1 MMKMVKR
8 RHKEDFQ
15 VTKPESWIQLET
27 SKLQTK
33 SARLQLGNCLDTRH
47 LTRTALTVAAGTGG
61 ALRSSGTPPRHVQKE
76 NVCDIMWHFDQTL
89 GAKPLSRTLHLT
101 FTKLSTFVKT
111 LSPSAT
117 AVLLEGR
124 IHQKFAPQRDQ
135 GLILL
140 SIKFTKNQPE
150 LLTNKG
156 NAEQTAST
164 PKSTTTYTLKSET
177 KWKCE
182 LWKYKNVEKHL
193 EQV

>member
-89 GAKPLSRTLHLT
+89 GANHSPD
-101 FTKLSTFVKT
+101 
-111 LSPSAT
+111 SPSHIYKTFHLCQDFITFRNCSPSWRSDPSEICTT
-117 AVLLEGR
+117 AWPR
-124 IHQKFAPQRDQ
+124 TDPPFNQIHQKSARVAD
-135 GLILL
+135 
-140 SIKFTKNQPE
+140 E
-150 LLTNKG
+150 
-156 NAEQTAST
+156 
-164 PKSTTTYTLKSET
+164 
-177 KWKCE
+177 
-182 LWKYKNVEKHL
+182 
-193 EQV
+193 